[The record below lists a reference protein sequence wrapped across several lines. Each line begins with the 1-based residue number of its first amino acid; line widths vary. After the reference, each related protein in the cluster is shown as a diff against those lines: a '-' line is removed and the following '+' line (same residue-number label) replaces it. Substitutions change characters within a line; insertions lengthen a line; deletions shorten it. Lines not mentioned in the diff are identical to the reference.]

1 MVRAFWCMSKFAG
14 RPVRTWAL
22 TLLLAPQL
30 FAEGPTIRIPRI
42 EVAPTLSDFS
52 DMEPN
57 ARATIYV
64 VETPPVDD
72 TKTIWLEPKTASN

>member
-14 RPVRTWAL
+14 RPLRTWAL

-30 FAEGPTIRIPRI
+30 FAEGPTIHIPRI

-57 ARATIYV
+57 AHFAGKMLKVTGFIVRDP
-64 VETPPVDD
+64 ERMG
-72 TKTIWLEPKTASN
+72 